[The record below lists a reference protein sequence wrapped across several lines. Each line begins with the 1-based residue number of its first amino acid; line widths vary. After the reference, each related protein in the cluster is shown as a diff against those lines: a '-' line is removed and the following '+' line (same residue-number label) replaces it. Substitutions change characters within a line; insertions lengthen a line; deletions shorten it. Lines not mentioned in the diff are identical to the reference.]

1 MNQEFQHS
9 STLNINKKMKAKK
22 RILFFTL
29 MVLTATFTAVQAGNS
44 QKTET
49 RTVNSFNAIDVSA
62 GIDLYL
68 KMGATEEVK
77 VVADDDVIDE
87 IVTEVKNGTL
97 HIYMKKGNLFNF
109 FNFGSTSTRKVYVT
123 VASLKRIH
131 ASSGSDVRS
140 ENTLQGDVLEIS
152 SSSGSDV
159 VLDVVYKNVSLD
171 SSSGSDIKMSGK
183 AKTVRAS
190 ASSGSDINARDL
202 EAVIVHANASSGA
215 DVVVHATGE
224 IYANASSGGDVGY
237 YGNPAVKNID
247 ESSGGDVS
255 KR

>member
-1 MNQEFQHS
+1 
-9 STLNINKKMKAKK
+9 MKAKK

-109 FNFGSTSTRKVYVT
+109 FNFGSTTSRKVYVT
-123 VASLKRIH
+123 ATQINRVH
-131 ASSGSDVRS
+131 ASSGSDVQS
-140 ENTLQGDVLEIS
+140 ENTLRGDALEVR

-159 VLDVVYKNVSLD
+159 VLDVVYKEISLD
-171 SSSGSDIKMSGK
+171 ASSGSDIKMSGK

-190 ASSGSDINARDL
+190 ASSGSDINARNL
-202 EAVIVHANASSGA
+202 EAVICHVNASSGS
-215 DVVVHATGE
+215 DVAVHASDE
-224 IYANASSGGDVGY
+224 IYASASSGSDISY
-237 YGNPAVKNID
+237 SGNPSVKDIE

>member
-1 MNQEFQHS
+1 
-9 STLNINKKMKAKK
+9 MKTKK
-22 RILFFTL
+22 RAFFFALMLLTTL
-29 MVLTATFTAVQAGNS
+29 FTAVQAGNIK
-44 QKTET
+44 KTET
-49 RTVNSFNAIDVSA
+49 RNVKNYHAVDVSA

-68 KMGATEEVK
+68 KMGESEQVR
-77 VVADDDVIDE
+77 VEADDDIIDD

-97 HIYMKKGNLFNF
+97 RIYMKKGNFFNF
-109 FNFGSTSTRKVYVT
+109 FNFGTTSSRKVYVT
-123 VASLKRIH
+123 VTELNSID

-140 ENTLQGDVLEIS
+140 ENTLKGDKLDVN

-159 VLDVVYKNVSLD
+159 VLDVIYKDVSLD
-171 SSSGSDIKMSGK
+171 ASSGADIKISGK

-202 EAVIVHANASSGA
+202 EAVIGHASASSGA
-215 DVVVHATGE
+215 DVAIHATGE
-224 IYANASSGGDVGY
+224 IYANASSGADVNY
-237 YGNPAVKNID
+237 YGNPSVKNID

>member
-1 MNQEFQHS
+1 
-9 STLNINKKMKAKK
+9 MKAKK
-22 RILFFTL
+22 RILLFSL
-29 MVLTATFTAVQAGNS
+29 MVLTAVFPSIQAANS

-49 RTVNSFNAIDVSA
+49 RTVNSFNAIDVSS

-68 KMGATEEVK
+68 KMGTTEEVK
-77 VVADDDVIDE
+77 VVADDDVIDD

-97 HIYMKKGNLFNF
+97 HIYMEKGNLFNF
-109 FNFGSTSTRKVYVT
+109 FNFGRSSARKVYVT

-131 ASSGSDVRS
+131 ASSGSDV
-140 ENTLQGDVLEIS
+140 
-152 SSSGSDV
+152 

-171 SSSGSDIKMSGK
+171 ASSGADIKMSGK

-190 ASSGSDINARDL
+190 ASSGGDINARNL
-202 EAVIVHANASSGA
+202 EALVVHANASSGA
-215 DVVVHATGE
+215 DVAVHATGE
-224 IYANASSGGDVGY
+224 IYGNASSGGDIGY
-237 YGNPAVKNID
+237 YGNPSVKNID